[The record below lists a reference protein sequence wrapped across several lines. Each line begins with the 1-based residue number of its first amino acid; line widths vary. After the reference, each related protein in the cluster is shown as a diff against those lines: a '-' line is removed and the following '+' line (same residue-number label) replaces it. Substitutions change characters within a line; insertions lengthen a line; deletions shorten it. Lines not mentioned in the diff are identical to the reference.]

1 MNLVYYDVGTSFE
14 VKRGVINL
22 LTIESKQLFDSTA
35 TLLDKQIIGES
46 QDNIAFVDNGDS
58 GYVDFKKRCE
68 LISSPYDLKYNMRDL
83 QKKLLA
89 ELCEEVALQGYD
101 DKIAEAYG
109 TIISYISEMQVKSD
123 YNLDFDEQK
132 GMSDILKYFDVHVK
146 TPEGSFA
153 EKLIEYGSSINR
165 LLGRDVF
172 ILLNCDAYISEADYK
187 YISEWILYEDVY
199 LVVVENKQLQLK
211 QDYNG
216 CIIDKD
222 LCEIH

>member
-14 VKRGVINL
+14 LKRGVINL
-22 LTIESKQLFDSTA
+22 LTIESKRLFDSAA
-35 TLLDKQIIGES
+35 TLLDKQITGES
-46 QDNIAFVDNGDS
+46 QENMAFVDNGDG

-68 LISSPYDLKYNMRDL
+68 LISSPYDLKYNMRNL

-109 TIISYISEMQVKSD
+109 IIISYISELQVKSD
-123 YNLDFDEQK
+123 YSLDFDEQK
-132 GMSDILKYFDVHVK
+132 GMTDIFKYFDIHVK
-146 TPEGSFA
+146 NPEGCFA
-153 EKLIEYGSSINR
+153 ERLIEYCSSIKK
-165 LLGRDVF
+165 LLGKDMFV
-172 ILLNCDAYISEADYK
+172 LLNCDAYISDIDYK
-187 YISEWILYEDVY
+187 HISEWTSYEEIY
-199 LVVVENKQLQLK
+199 FMVVENKQLQLK
-211 QDYNG
+211 QDFNG

>member
-1 MNLVYYDVGTSFE
+1 MNLVYYDMGTSLE
-14 VKRGVINL
+14 LKRGVINL

-35 TLLDKQIIGES
+35 TLFDKIITGEA
-46 QDNIAFVDNGDS
+46 QDNVAFVDSGDN
-58 GYVDFKKRCE
+58 GYVDLKKRCE
-68 LISSPYDLKYNMRDL
+68 LISSPYDLKYNMREL

-109 TIISYISEMQVKSD
+109 TIISYISEIQVKSD

-132 GMSDILKYFDVHVK
+132 GMSDIFKYFDVHVK

-153 EKLIEYGSSINR
+153 EKFIEYGSSINR
-165 LLGRDVF
+165 LLGKDMF
-172 ILLNCDAYISEADYK
+172 ILLNCDAYISESDYK
-187 YISEWILYEDVY
+187 HISEWVLYEDIY
-199 LVVVENKQLQLK
+199 FIIIENRQLQLK
-211 QDYNG
+211 QEFNG